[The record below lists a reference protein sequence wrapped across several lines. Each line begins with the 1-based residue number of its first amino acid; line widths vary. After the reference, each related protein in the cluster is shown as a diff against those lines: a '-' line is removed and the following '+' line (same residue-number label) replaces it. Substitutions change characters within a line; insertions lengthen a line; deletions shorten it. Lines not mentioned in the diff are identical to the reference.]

1 MKKLFKII
9 AVLLLAAALFW
20 AGEAAV
26 RSRLIRINELFVNAG
41 DIIGVDL
48 SEYQGEVD
56 MDILTSQNISFVII
70 KATEGSGHV
79 DSYFYDNWENART
92 NGVIAGAYHFF
103 SFDSSAVTQAEQY
116 ISTVGS
122 LSGRMRPIVDVELYA
137 DKRTNPPDVEEVRRE
152 LGIFLDLI
160 EAEYHIKPIIYA
172 SDEVFKNYLSG
183 YFDEYPRWVTNMFYP
198 AFVRDGDNWLIWQYS
213 DSSDVG
219 GFQGTAGKIDLNV
232 LNRNADLT
240 DLLSGY

>member
-9 AVLLLAAALFW
+9 AVLLLAAALLW

-79 DSYFYDNWENART
+79 DSYFYDNWENARA

-198 AFVRDGDNWLIWQYS
+198 AFVRDGNNWLIWQYS

>member
-1 MKKLFKII
+1 
-9 AVLLLAAALFW
+9 
-20 AGEAAV
+20 
-26 RSRLIRINELFVNAG
+26 
-41 DIIGVDL
+41 
-48 SEYQGEVD
+48 

-79 DSYFYDNWENART
+79 DSYFYDNWENARA

-198 AFVRDGDNWLIWQYS
+198 AFVRDGNNWLIWQYS